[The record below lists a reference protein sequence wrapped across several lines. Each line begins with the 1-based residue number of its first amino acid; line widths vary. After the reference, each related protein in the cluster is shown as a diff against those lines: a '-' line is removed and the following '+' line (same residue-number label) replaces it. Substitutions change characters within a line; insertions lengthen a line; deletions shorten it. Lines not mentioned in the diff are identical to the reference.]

1 MLIEYDYVIIGSG
14 PAGSTLAYQLS
25 KKKFKIAIIDRA
37 DYINFKI
44 SNYHNPYI
52 AEFSKNYLPLFSNKI
67 GGNSALWHNKIYL
80 LTKDEFDEGKW
91 KFKYNIL
98 RKFSE
103 DLAKK
108 LNINHDNFKI
118 EKDKINF
125 SQSYRSSINNVYDYL
140 KINKLKNVHL
150 YKNTSPIKILFKKK
164 VANQLIVKSIDKKI
178 DIKIKIK
185 KSIIFCAGGL
195 GNPHLLLNLLERG
208 ETLVNIKD
216 HPHIKI
222 GKINKI
228 NKFREFGKFFIT
240 RKNIEKN
247 IFIKN
252 KLFSGIQLSC
262 LSAHDKIL
270 GLKKN
275 YIRQDNLINKFF
287 IIFLIANVFIFYKF
301 YFYVQKKLN
310 RFNYCF
316 EFFFSQN
323 NNTNCINLNNKIT
336 DKFGLKKINIKW
348 ETSATEK
355 KYYNLIIN
363 KFFKINKILNQKKES
378 FNESNIYVGLH
389 PSCSTP
395 ISNKKELLSV
405 DKNLKV
411 LEYKNIYV
419 CGSSVF
425 PENGFTNPTWTIM
438 VLANRLAQHLIKKQ
452 KI

>member
-1 MLIEYDYVIIGSG
+1 MLLKYDYLIVGSG
-14 PAGSTLAYQLS
+14 PAGSTLAYLLS

-37 DYINFKI
+37 DNENFKI
-44 SNYHNPYI
+44 NNYHNPYV
-52 AEFSKNYLPLFSNKI
+52 AELSKNYLPLFSNKI

-80 LTKDEFDEGKW
+80 LTKDEFDESKW

-98 RKFSE
+98 KKFSE
-103 DLAKK
+103 DLAKE
-108 LNINHDNFKI
+108 LNINHSNFKI

-125 SQSYRSSINNVYDYL
+125 SQSYRSNINNVYDYL
-140 KINKLKNVHL
+140 RINELKNTHV
-150 YKNTSPIKILFKKK
+150 YKNSSPIKIIFKNK
-164 VANQLIVKSIDKKI
+164 VANQVIVKSIDKKI
-178 DIKIKIK
+178 DIKININ

-222 GKINKI
+222 GQLNKI
-228 NKFREFGKFFIT
+228 NKFIEFGKYFIT
-240 RKNIEKN
+240 KKNIEKN

-252 KLFSGIQLSC
+252 KLFSGIQLSS

-270 GLKKN
+270 NLKKIF
-275 YIRQDNLINKFF
+275 IRQDNLIYKFLT
-287 IIFLIANVFIFYKF
+287 IFLIANIFIFYKL
-301 YFYVQKKLN
+301 YYYIQKKIN

-323 NNTNCINLNNKIT
+323 NNNNCINLNNKIT
-336 DKFGLKKINIKW
+336 DKFGLRKINIIWK
-348 ETSATEK
+348 TSAVEK
-355 KYYNLIIN
+355 KYYNIIIN
-363 KFFKINKILNQKKES
+363 KFFRVNGILNKKKES

-395 ISNKKELLSV
+395 ISNKKKTLSV
-405 DKNLKV
+405 DKNLKI
-411 LEYKNIYV
+411 LDYKNIYV

-438 VLANRLAQHLIKKQ
+438 VLANRLAQYLIKK

>member
-1 MLIEYDYVIIGSG
+1 
-14 PAGSTLAYQLS
+14 LAYLLS

-37 DYINFKI
+37 DDKNYKIN
-44 SNYHNPYI
+44 NYHNPYI
-52 AEFSKNYLPLFSNKI
+52 AEFSENYLPLFSNKI

-80 LTKDEFDEGKW
+80 LTKDEFDESKW

-98 RKFSE
+98 KKFSE
-103 DLAKK
+103 DLAKE

-118 EKDKINF
+118 EKNKINF
-125 SQSYRSSINNVYDYL
+125 SQSYRSNINNVYDYL
-140 KINKLKNVHL
+140 RINELKNTHV
-150 YKNTSPIKILFKKK
+150 YKNSSPIKILFKNKI
-164 VANQLIVKSIDKKI
+164 ANQVIVKSIDKKK
-178 DIKIKIK
+178 DIKININ

-222 GKINKI
+222 GRLNKI
-228 NKFREFGKFFIT
+228 NNFIEFGKYFIT
-240 RKNIEKN
+240 NKNIEKN

-252 KLFSGIQLSC
+252 KLFSGIQLSTF
-262 LSAHDKIL
+262 SAHDKIL
-270 GLKKN
+270 NLKKIF
-275 YIRQDNLINKFF
+275 IRQDNLIYKFLT
-287 IIFLIANVFIFYKF
+287 IFLIANTFIFYKL
-301 YFYVQKKLN
+301 YYYIQKKIN

-323 NNTNCINLNNKIT
+323 NNNNCINLNNKIT
-336 DKFGLKKINIKW
+336 DKFGLRKINITWK
-348 ETSATEK
+348 TSAVEK
-355 KYYNLIIN
+355 KYYNIIIN
-363 KFFKINKILNQKKES
+363 KFFRVNGILNKKKES

-395 ISNKKELLSV
+395 ISNKKKSLSV

-411 LEYKNIYV
+411 LDYKNIYV

-438 VLANRLAQHLIKKQ
+438 VLANRLAQYLTKK